1 MDNRMKKNV
10 READW
15 KNVLEN
21 MALVLLAFY
30 PLRHISWGLDLWD
43 TGYNYANFQYMGTEH
58 MDPMWLFSTYLA
70 TAVGNLLTRL
80 PNGGTLFGMNLYT
93 GLSAS
98 LLGLLGYFF
107 CTRGLKMPRWI
118 AFAGEFTAL
127 SLCWCPTALLYNY
140 LTYILFL
147 GCVILLY
154 YGLTKEK
161 KGCLIGAGVCLGTNV
176 LVRFS
181 NLPEMAMI
189 TAVFAYDVIL
199 WLEERG
205 KGAVQSTGKSP
216 AQEQKLSAGK
226 EREHITGK
234 SFGMSMRM
242 QKAGEDG
249 RGGAAS
255 GFWSRLIAHTGWCLL
270 GYVAA
275 IVVLLGWIQLRYGL
289 DEYAKGISRLFS
301 MTDNATDYKPAAMIM
316 GTVGAYVENLYWA
329 VRIMVIVLCGL
340 LMFATAG
347 FVEEVLLSAKKK
359 PLRIAVRVLWA
370 VVSAAVLWWLYHR
383 VFCLFLFNTYDSM
396 LRPGILFLMLAML
409 LLSAKKKLLHISVR
423 VLWVAVSAA
432 VLWWL
437 YKREFCSFL
446 FYTYDSMLRPGVLF
460 LMLTMLI
467 GAIRIFHRSS
477 PREEK
482 LISGMLILVIFLTSL
497 GSNNNV
503 YPSVNNLFVA
513 APYTL
518 WESWRFIRY
527 VKDKKFKYN
536 LIISAFPIKGI
547 LTAFLAMCLF
557 QFGLFGISF
566 TFAEATGV
574 QDVSAKVENNE
585 ILKNI
590 GMSPQKA
597 QWMTEI
603 SAYVE
608 ENGLRGK
615 EVILYG
621 NIPAL
626 SYYLQMPSAFNPWSN
641 LDSYSRGAMEEAL
654 GEVSA
659 GMTEKEAPVIIMDWD
674 YVLYMEEGTAALEA
688 AGVDERRRNKIA
700 EDKKLLL
707 LAEFMEKWGY
717 RRTFDNGK
725 FMVYRSQMAEEG
737 GASLT
742 DGTF

>member
-1 MDNRMKKNV
+1 MENRSGKNSRV
-10 READW
+10 VAGR
-15 KNVLEN
+15 KNLLEN

-80 PNGGTLFGMNLYT
+80 PNGGTLLGMNLYT
-93 GLSAS
+93 GLFAS
-98 LLGLLGYFF
+98 VLGLLGYFF
-107 CTRGLKMPRWI
+107 CTRGLKMPRWL
-118 AFAGEFTAL
+118 AFAGEFAAL

-161 KGCLIGAGVCLGTNV
+161 RSCLIAAGVCLGANV

-189 TAVFAYDVIL
+189 VAVWAYDVIL
-199 WLEERG
+199 WLEER
-205 KGAVQSTGKSP
+205 KKDA
-216 AQEQKLSAGK
+216 
-226 EREHITGK
+226 
-234 SFGMSMRM
+234 
-242 QKAGEDG
+242 
-249 RGGAAS
+249 AAS
-255 GFWSRLIAHTGWCLL
+255 GFRRRLLAHTGWCLL
-270 GYVAA
+270 GYAAA

-289 DEYAKGISRLFS
+289 DEYAAGISRLFS
-301 MTDNATDYKPAAMIM
+301 MTDTASDYKPAAMVM
-316 GTVGAYVENLYWA
+316 GMVEFYVENLYWV
-329 VRIMVIVLCGL
+329 VRIFVILAGGL
-340 LMFATAG
+340 VMFTAAG
-347 FVEEVLLSAKKK
+347 FVEGLLSSLGRKLESKTSANMTQNTTQNTTGTDYNVT
-359 PLRIAVRVLWA
+359 RVINTVAYVIHIA
-370 VVSAAVLWWLYHR
+370 
-383 VFCLFLFNTYDSM
+383 
-396 LRPGILFLMLAML
+396 
-409 LLSAKKKLLHISVR
+409 VR

-432 VLWWL
+432 MLWWL
-437 YKREFCSFL
+437 YQREFCSL
-446 FYTYDSMLRPGVLF
+446 LYYSYDSMLRPGVLF

-467 GAIRIFHRSS
+467 GVIRIFHRGS
-477 PREEK
+477 PKEEK

-497 GSNNNV
+497 GSNNKV
-503 YPSVNNLFVA
+503 YPSLNNLFVA

-527 VKDKKFKYN
+527 VKDKKFKHN
-536 LIISAFPIKGI
+536 LIISSFPVKGL

-557 QFGLFGISF
+557 QFGLFGAGFS
-566 TFAEATGV
+566 FAEGTGV

-603 SAYVE
+603 GVYVE
-608 ENGLRGK
+608 ENGLRGR

-621 NIPAL
+621 NIPSL

-641 LDSYSRGAMEEAL
+641 LDSYGLRAMEEAL
-654 GEVSA
+654 GEVAAEMAGKEASA
-659 GMTEKEAPVIIMDWD
+659 GMPDNEAPVIIMDWE

-688 AGVDERRRNKIA
+688 AGIDERRRNKIA

-707 LAEFMEKWGY
+707 LIDFMEKWGY
-717 RRTFDNGK
+717 RQTFDNGK
-725 FMVYRSQMAEEG
+725 FMVYRSLTEE
-737 GASLT
+737 
-742 DGTF
+742 